1 MRYVFGPVPSRRLG
15 RSLGVDLVPLKT
27 CSYDCL
33 YCQAGR
39 TTCKSAVP
47 AAYHPVEDV
56 LRELDGK
63 KPVLAVSRSLQIPMN
78 TLREVLNHLH
88 RMNLI
93 EVVQGSREVVD
104 RGFFQQLE
112 SRLADVMGP
121 MAGVLIR
128 DEVENMGEEAARF
141 PKERTGELIDRLAAK
156 IFVES
161 KKQAF
166 LSSMKSV

>member
-1 MRYVFGPVPSRRLG
+1 MDFLSQDIPRLVFRASIQRDMGQV
-15 RSLGVDLVPLKT
+15 SL
-27 CSYDCL
+27 
-33 YCQAGR
+33 
-39 TTCKSAVP
+39 SASML
-47 AAYHPVEDV
+47 DV

-63 KPVLAVSRSLQIPMN
+63 KPVLAVSRSLQIPMS
-78 TLREVLNHLH
+78 TLREILSHLH

-93 EVVQGSREVVD
+93 QVVQGSREVVD

-128 DEVENMGEEAARF
+128 DEVETMGEEAARF

>member
-1 MRYVFGPVPSRRLG
+1 MDFLSQDIPRLVFRASIRRDMG
-15 RSLGVDLVPLKT
+15 QVSL
-27 CSYDCL
+27 
-33 YCQAGR
+33 
-39 TTCKSAVP
+39 SASML
-47 AAYHPVEDV
+47 DV

-63 KPVLAVSRSLQIPMN
+63 KPVLAVSRSLQIPMS
-78 TLREVLNHLH
+78 TLREILSHLH

-93 EVVQGSREVVD
+93 QVVQGLREVVD

-128 DEVENMGEEAARF
+128 DEVETMGEEAARF